1 MNPFD
6 FINAINFTKEDMFE
20 DPQANRDY
28 VPFVVNRGLSY
39 FVDTVFYS
47 NEMNMNPLL
56 DKDQQFEFL
65 LNSCSKKKRFSK
77 WAKKSIEDDNL
88 EAICSYFGYS
98 KRLAKTVINTITTEQ
113 MVFIRD
119 KFCKGG
125 KDG

>member
-20 DPQANRDY
+20 DPQANKDY

-56 DKDQQFEFL
+56 DKDQQFKFL

-88 EAICSYFGYS
+88 DAICSFFGYS
-98 KRLAKTVINTITTEQ
+98 KRLAKTVLNTLTEEQ
-113 MVFIRD
+113 LQSIKE
-119 KFCKGG
+119 KFNKGG
-125 KDG
+125 K

>member
-6 FINAINFTKEDMFE
+6 FLNAINFTKEDMFE
-20 DPQANRDY
+20 DPQANKDY

-56 DKDQQFEFL
+56 DKDQQFKFL

-88 EAICSYFGYS
+88 DAICSFFGYS
-98 KRLAKTVINTITTEQ
+98 KRLAKTVLNTLTLDELQI
-113 MVFIRD
+113 IRE
-119 KFCKGG
+119 KFNKGG
-125 KDG
+125 K